1 MIKVCYSELDGPKG
15 LSLRLEAAGHAG
27 YAPAGQDI
35 VCAGASTLMQAL
47 VYLLAGEESA
57 RSDAWDE
64 PEGPRLAV
72 AAQAPVAPWVQ
83 GAFELAKA
91 GFTLLAERY
100 PDNLRFAD
108 VSRSGQQSMM
118 DLQLFAEGEAAP
130 ALSPEQSR
138 QAVAAGTLKPEAPA
152 AQPEAPRQTPA
163 EPEPQPEEEPDASSE
178 EADSSIESGDAS
190 ASSSEAAASSKPAAH
205 STASSHA
212 ASSKPAAHSAASS
225 HAASSSHSAASSH
238 AASSHAAS
246 SHAAS
251 SSTSASSGSSHT
263 TETTDAK
270 INAYVRRL
278 RNLQKRSSKKL
289 YQTASSAYSE
299 YMEHPVEERNLA
311 LKVSIVLGKTMELTK
326 LQNECDKEF
335 KEIVTELRQYLR
347 ENGYDQSIADAAEKE
362 YKEEKDAMI
371 KELTNVTYSQ
381 VTGKGEGAK
390 WLQEHADMGQ

>member
-1 MIKVCYSELDGPKG
+1 
-15 LSLRLEAAGHAG
+15 
-27 YAPAGQDI
+27 
-35 VCAGASTLMQAL
+35 MQKHTKQLIA
-47 VYLLAGEESA
+47 
-57 RSDAWDE
+57 
-64 PEGPRLAV
+64 AV
-72 AAQAPVAPWVQ
+72 ALLLVVAVPLALHIANADSTDETVASAAASSSEEQAEVPASS
-83 GAFELAKA
+83 AASA
-91 GFTLLAERY
+91 
-100 PDNLRFAD
+100 AD
-108 VSRSGQQSMM
+108 STS
-118 DLQLFAEGEAAP
+118 
-130 ALSPEQSR
+130 
-138 QAVAAGTLKPEAPA
+138 
-152 AQPEAPRQTPA
+152 

-178 EADSSIESGDAS
+178 EADSSAESGDAS
-190 ASSSEAAASSKPAAH
+190 AFTSEA
-205 STASSHA
+205 A

-238 AASSHAAS
+238 AASSSS
-246 SHAAS
+246 SHSAS
-251 SSTSASSGSSHT
+251 VSSGSSHT

-270 INAYVRRL
+270 VNAYVRRL

-326 LQNECDKEF
+326 LQSECDKEF

-381 VTGKGEGAK
+381 VTGKGEGGK

>member
-1 MIKVCYSELDGPKG
+1 
-15 LSLRLEAAGHAG
+15 
-27 YAPAGQDI
+27 
-35 VCAGASTLMQAL
+35 MQKHTKQLIA
-47 VYLLAGEESA
+47 
-57 RSDAWDE
+57 
-64 PEGPRLAV
+64 AV
-72 AAQAPVAPWVQ
+72 ALLLIAAVPLGLHIANADFTDEAVASAAASSSEAQA
-83 GAFELAKA
+83 
-91 GFTLLAERY
+91 
-100 PDNLRFAD
+100 
-108 VSRSGQQSMM
+108 
-118 DLQLFAEGEAAP
+118 
-130 ALSPEQSR
+130 
-138 QAVAAGTLKPEAPA
+138 EAPVSSSA
-152 AQPEAPRQTPA
+152 ASAADSTS

-178 EADSSIESGDAS
+178 EADSSVESGDAS
-190 ASSSEAAASSKPAAH
+190 ASSSEAAASSA
-205 STASSHA
+205 ASSHA
-212 ASSKPAAHSAASS
+212 ASSKPTAHSASSSAASSHAASSKSAAHSAASS
-225 HAASSSHSAASSH
+225 HASSSSHV
-238 AASSHAAS
+238 AAS

-251 SSTSASSGSSHT
+251 SSTSASASSGSSHT

-270 INAYVRRL
+270 VNAYVWQL

-326 LQNECDKEF
+326 LQSECDKEF
-335 KEIVTELRQYLR
+335 QEIVTELRHYLR

>member
-1 MIKVCYSELDGPKG
+1 
-15 LSLRLEAAGHAG
+15 
-27 YAPAGQDI
+27 
-35 VCAGASTLMQAL
+35 MQKHTKQLIA
-47 VYLLAGEESA
+47 
-57 RSDAWDE
+57 
-64 PEGPRLAV
+64 AV
-72 AAQAPVAPWVQ
+72 ALLLIAAVPLALHIANADPTDETVASAAASSSEAQA
-83 GAFELAKA
+83 
-91 GFTLLAERY
+91 
-100 PDNLRFAD
+100 
-108 VSRSGQQSMM
+108 
-118 DLQLFAEGEAAP
+118 
-130 ALSPEQSR
+130 
-138 QAVAAGTLKPEAPA
+138 EAPVSSSA
-152 AQPEAPRQTPA
+152 ASAADSTS

-178 EADSSIESGDAS
+178 EADSSAESGDAS
-190 ASSSEAAASSKPAAH
+190 ASSSEAAASSA
-205 STASSHA
+205 ASSHA

-238 AASSHAAS
+238 ASSSHAAS

-326 LQNECDKEF
+326 LQSECDKEF
-335 KEIVTELRQYLR
+335 KEIVTELRHYLR

-381 VTGKGEGAK
+381 VTGKGEGGK

>member
-1 MIKVCYSELDGPKG
+1 
-15 LSLRLEAAGHAG
+15 
-27 YAPAGQDI
+27 
-35 VCAGASTLMQAL
+35 MQKHTKQLIA
-47 VYLLAGEESA
+47 
-57 RSDAWDE
+57 
-64 PEGPRLAV
+64 AV
-72 AAQAPVAPWVQ
+72 ALLLIAAVPLALHIANADSTDETVASAAASSSEAQA
-83 GAFELAKA
+83 
-91 GFTLLAERY
+91 
-100 PDNLRFAD
+100 
-108 VSRSGQQSMM
+108 
-118 DLQLFAEGEAAP
+118 
-130 ALSPEQSR
+130 
-138 QAVAAGTLKPEAPA
+138 EAPVSSSA
-152 AQPEAPRQTPA
+152 ADSTS

-178 EADSSIESGDAS
+178 EADSSVESGDAS
-190 ASSSEAAASSKPAAH
+190 ASSSEAAASSA
-205 STASSHA
+205 ASSHA

-238 AASSHAAS
+238 AASSS
-246 SHAAS
+246 SS

-270 INAYVRRL
+270 VNAYVRRL

-326 LQNECDKEF
+326 LQSECDKEF

-381 VTGKGEGAK
+381 VTGKGEGGK

>member
-1 MIKVCYSELDGPKG
+1 
-15 LSLRLEAAGHAG
+15 
-27 YAPAGQDI
+27 
-35 VCAGASTLMQAL
+35 MQKHTKQLIA
-47 VYLLAGEESA
+47 
-57 RSDAWDE
+57 
-64 PEGPRLAV
+64 AV
-72 AAQAPVAPWVQ
+72 ALLLIAAVPLALHIANADSTDEAVASAAASSSEAQA
-83 GAFELAKA
+83 
-91 GFTLLAERY
+91 
-100 PDNLRFAD
+100 
-108 VSRSGQQSMM
+108 
-118 DLQLFAEGEAAP
+118 
-130 ALSPEQSR
+130 
-138 QAVAAGTLKPEAPA
+138 EAPVSSSA
-152 AQPEAPRQTPA
+152 ASAADSTS

-178 EADSSIESGDAS
+178 EADSSAENGDAS
-190 ASSSEAAASSKPAAH
+190 ASSSEAAASSA
-205 STASSHA
+205 ASSHA
-212 ASSKPAAHSAASS
+212 ASSKSAAHSAASS

-238 AASSHAAS
+238 ASSSHAAS

-326 LQNECDKEF
+326 LQSECDKEF

-381 VTGKGEGAK
+381 VTGKGEGGK

>member
-1 MIKVCYSELDGPKG
+1 
-15 LSLRLEAAGHAG
+15 
-27 YAPAGQDI
+27 
-35 VCAGASTLMQAL
+35 MQKHTKQLIA
-47 VYLLAGEESA
+47 
-57 RSDAWDE
+57 
-64 PEGPRLAV
+64 AV
-72 AAQAPVAPWVQ
+72 ALLLIAAVPLGLHIANADSTDETVASAAASSSEEQAEAPV
-83 GAFELAKA
+83 
-91 GFTLLAERY
+91 
-100 PDNLRFAD
+100 
-108 VSRSGQQSMM
+108 SSS
-118 DLQLFAEGEAAP
+118 AA
-130 ALSPEQSR
+130 S
-138 QAVAAGTLKPEAPA
+138 AAASA
-152 AQPEAPRQTPA
+152 S

-178 EADSSIESGDAS
+178 EADSSAESGDAS
-190 ASSSEAAASSKPAAH
+190 ASSSEAAASSA
-205 STASSHA
+205 ASSHA

-238 AASSHAAS
+238 AASSS
-246 SHAAS
+246 SS
-251 SSTSASSGSSHT
+251 SSTSALSGSSHT

-270 INAYVRRL
+270 VNAYVRRL

-326 LQNECDKEF
+326 LQSECDKEF

-381 VTGKGEGAK
+381 VTGKGEGGK
-390 WLQEHADMGQ
+390 WLEEHADMGQ

>member
-1 MIKVCYSELDGPKG
+1 MQKHTKQLIAAVALLLVAAVPLALHIANADSTDEVTASAAASSSEEQVEVPV
-15 LSLRLEAAGHAG
+15 SSAASA
-27 YAPAGQDI
+27 AD
-35 VCAGASTLMQAL
+35 ST
-47 VYLLAGEESA
+47 S
-57 RSDAWDE
+57 E
-64 PEGPRLAV
+64 PEL
-72 AAQAPVAPWVQ
+72 
-83 GAFELAKA
+83 
-91 GFTLLAERY
+91 
-100 PDNLRFAD
+100 
-108 VSRSGQQSMM
+108 
-118 DLQLFAEGEAAP
+118 
-130 ALSPEQSR
+130 
-138 QAVAAGTLKPEAPA
+138 
-152 AQPEAPRQTPA
+152 
-163 EPEPQPEEEPDASSE
+163 QPEEEPDASSE
-178 EADSSIESGDAS
+178 EADSSAESGDAS

-205 STASSHA
+205 SAASSHA

-225 HAASSSHSAASSH
+225 SHSTASSHAASSSHS
-238 AASSHAAS
+238 
-246 SHAAS
+246 AS

-326 LQNECDKEF
+326 LQSECDKEF
-335 KEIVTELRQYLR
+335 KEIVTELRHYLR

-381 VTGKGEGAK
+381 VTGKGEGGK

>member
-1 MIKVCYSELDGPKG
+1 MQKHTKQLIAAVALLFIAAVPLALHIANADPTDEAVASAAASSSEEQA
-15 LSLRLEAAGHAG
+15 EAPVSSSAAS
-27 YAPAGQDI
+27 AA
-35 VCAGASTLMQAL
+35 ASTS
-47 VYLLAGEESA
+47 V
-57 RSDAWDE
+57 
-64 PEGPRLAV
+64 
-72 AAQAPVAPWVQ
+72 
-83 GAFELAKA
+83 
-91 GFTLLAERY
+91 
-100 PDNLRFAD
+100 
-108 VSRSGQQSMM
+108 
-118 DLQLFAEGEAAP
+118 
-130 ALSPEQSR
+130 
-138 QAVAAGTLKPEAPA
+138 
-152 AQPEAPRQTPA
+152 
-163 EPEPQPEEEPDASSE
+163 PEPQPEEEPDASSE
-178 EADSSIESGDAS
+178 EADSSAESGDAS

-205 STASSHA
+205 SAASSHA

-238 AASSHAAS
+238 AASS
-246 SHAAS
+246 S
-251 SSTSASSGSSHT
+251 SSTSALSGSSHT

-270 INAYVRRL
+270 VNAYVRRL

-326 LQNECDKEF
+326 LQSECDKEF

-381 VTGKGEGAK
+381 VTGKGEGGK
-390 WLQEHADMGQ
+390 WLEEHADMGQ

>member
-1 MIKVCYSELDGPKG
+1 
-15 LSLRLEAAGHAG
+15 
-27 YAPAGQDI
+27 
-35 VCAGASTLMQAL
+35 MQKHTKQLIA
-47 VYLLAGEESA
+47 
-57 RSDAWDE
+57 
-64 PEGPRLAV
+64 AV
-72 AAQAPVAPWVQ
+72 ALLLIAAVPLALHIANADPIDEAVASAAASSSEAQA
-83 GAFELAKA
+83 
-91 GFTLLAERY
+91 
-100 PDNLRFAD
+100 
-108 VSRSGQQSMM
+108 
-118 DLQLFAEGEAAP
+118 
-130 ALSPEQSR
+130 
-138 QAVAAGTLKPEAPA
+138 EAPVSSSA
-152 AQPEAPRQTPA
+152 ASAADSTS

-178 EADSSIESGDAS
+178 EADSSAESGDAS
-190 ASSSEAAASSKPAAH
+190 ASSSEAAASSA
-205 STASSHA
+205 ASSHA

-238 AASSHAAS
+238 AASSS
-246 SHAAS
+246 SS

-270 INAYVRRL
+270 VNAYVRRL

-326 LQNECDKEF
+326 LQSECDKEF

-347 ENGYDQSIADAAEKE
+347 ENGYDQNIADAAEKE

-381 VTGKGEGAK
+381 VTGKGEGGK

>member
-1 MIKVCYSELDGPKG
+1 MQKHTKQLIAAVALLLIAAVPLALHIANADSTDETVASVAASSSEEQAEVPV
-15 LSLRLEAAGHAG
+15 SSAASA
-27 YAPAGQDI
+27 A
-35 VCAGASTLMQAL
+35 AST
-47 VYLLAGEESA
+47 S
-57 RSDAWDE
+57 
-64 PEGPRLAV
+64 
-72 AAQAPVAPWVQ
+72 
-83 GAFELAKA
+83 
-91 GFTLLAERY
+91 
-100 PDNLRFAD
+100 
-108 VSRSGQQSMM
+108 
-118 DLQLFAEGEAAP
+118 
-130 ALSPEQSR
+130 
-138 QAVAAGTLKPEAPA
+138 
-152 AQPEAPRQTPA
+152 

-178 EADSSIESGDAS
+178 EADSSAESGDAS

-205 STASSHA
+205 SAASSHA

-225 HAASSSHSAASSH
+225 SHS
-238 AASSHAAS
+238 
-246 SHAAS
+246 AS

-326 LQNECDKEF
+326 LQSECDKEF
-335 KEIVTELRQYLR
+335 KEIVTELRHYLR

-381 VTGKGEGAK
+381 VTGKGEGGK

>member
-1 MIKVCYSELDGPKG
+1 
-15 LSLRLEAAGHAG
+15 
-27 YAPAGQDI
+27 
-35 VCAGASTLMQAL
+35 MQKHTKQLIA
-47 VYLLAGEESA
+47 
-57 RSDAWDE
+57 
-64 PEGPRLAV
+64 AV
-72 AAQAPVAPWVQ
+72 ALLLIAAVPLGLHIANADSTDETVASAAASSSEAQA
-83 GAFELAKA
+83 
-91 GFTLLAERY
+91 
-100 PDNLRFAD
+100 
-108 VSRSGQQSMM
+108 
-118 DLQLFAEGEAAP
+118 
-130 ALSPEQSR
+130 
-138 QAVAAGTLKPEAPA
+138 EAPVSSSA
-152 AQPEAPRQTPA
+152 ASAADSTS

-178 EADSSIESGDAS
+178 EADSSAESGDAS

-205 STASSHA
+205 SASSSHA

-238 AASSHAAS
+238 AASSS
-246 SHAAS
+246 SS
-251 SSTSASSGSSHT
+251 SSTSALSGSSHT

-326 LQNECDKEF
+326 LQSECDKEF

-381 VTGKGEGAK
+381 VTGKGEGGK

>member
-1 MIKVCYSELDGPKG
+1 
-15 LSLRLEAAGHAG
+15 
-27 YAPAGQDI
+27 
-35 VCAGASTLMQAL
+35 MQKHTKQLIA
-47 VYLLAGEESA
+47 
-57 RSDAWDE
+57 
-64 PEGPRLAV
+64 AV
-72 AAQAPVAPWVQ
+72 ALLLIAAVPLALHIANADSTDETVASAAASSSEAQA
-83 GAFELAKA
+83 
-91 GFTLLAERY
+91 
-100 PDNLRFAD
+100 
-108 VSRSGQQSMM
+108 
-118 DLQLFAEGEAAP
+118 
-130 ALSPEQSR
+130 
-138 QAVAAGTLKPEAPA
+138 EAPVSSSA
-152 AQPEAPRQTPA
+152 ASAADSTS

-178 EADSSIESGDAS
+178 EADSSAESGDAS

-205 STASSHA
+205 SASSSHA

-225 HAASSSHSAASSH
+225 HAASSSHST
-238 AASSHAAS
+238 AS

-270 INAYVRRL
+270 VNAYVRRL

-326 LQNECDKEF
+326 LQSECDKEF

-362 YKEEKDAMI
+362 YKEEKDAMV

-381 VTGKGEGAK
+381 VTGKGEGGK

>member
-1 MIKVCYSELDGPKG
+1 MQKHTKQLIAALALLLIAAVPLALHIANADPTDEVTASIAASGSE
-15 LSLRLEAAGHAG
+15 
-27 YAPAGQDI
+27 
-35 VCAGASTLMQAL
+35 
-47 VYLLAGEESA
+47 
-57 RSDAWDE
+57 
-64 PEGPRLAV
+64 
-72 AAQAPVAPWVQ
+72 AQA
-83 GAFELAKA
+83 
-91 GFTLLAERY
+91 
-100 PDNLRFAD
+100 
-108 VSRSGQQSMM
+108 
-118 DLQLFAEGEAAP
+118 
-130 ALSPEQSR
+130 
-138 QAVAAGTLKPEAPA
+138 EAPA
-152 AQPEAPRQTPA
+152 SSTASAAASTSV
-163 EPEPQPEEEPDASSE
+163 PEPQPEEEPDASSE
-178 EADSSIESGDAS
+178 EADSSAESGDAS

-205 STASSHA
+205 SAASSHA

-238 AASSHAAS
+238 AASSS
-246 SHAAS
+246 SS
-251 SSTSASSGSSHT
+251 SSTSALSGSSHT

-326 LQNECDKEF
+326 LQSECDKEF
-335 KEIVTELRQYLR
+335 KEIVTELRHYLR

-381 VTGKGEGAK
+381 VTGKGEGGK

>member
-1 MIKVCYSELDGPKG
+1 
-15 LSLRLEAAGHAG
+15 
-27 YAPAGQDI
+27 
-35 VCAGASTLMQAL
+35 MQKHTKQLIA
-47 VYLLAGEESA
+47 
-57 RSDAWDE
+57 
-64 PEGPRLAV
+64 AV
-72 AAQAPVAPWVQ
+72 ALLLVVAVPLALHIANADPTDETVTSAAASSSVEQAEAPVSSSA
-83 GAFELAKA
+83 ASA
-91 GFTLLAERY
+91 
-100 PDNLRFAD
+100 AD
-108 VSRSGQQSMM
+108 STS
-118 DLQLFAEGEAAP
+118 
-130 ALSPEQSR
+130 
-138 QAVAAGTLKPEAPA
+138 
-152 AQPEAPRQTPA
+152 

-178 EADSSIESGDAS
+178 EADSSAESGDAS

-205 STASSHA
+205 SASSSHA

-225 HAASSSHSAASSH
+225 HASSSSHS
-238 AASSHAAS
+238 AS

-326 LQNECDKEF
+326 LQSECDKEF

-381 VTGKGEGAK
+381 VTGKGEGGK
-390 WLQEHADMGQ
+390 WLEEHADMGQ

>member
-1 MIKVCYSELDGPKG
+1 MQKHTRQLI
-15 LSLRLEAAGHAG
+15 AA
-27 YAPAGQDI
+27 
-35 VCAGASTLMQAL
+35 LAL
-47 VYLLAGEESA
+47 LL
-57 RSDAWDE
+57 
-64 PEGPRLAV
+64 V
-72 AAQAPVAPWVQ
+72 AAVPLALHIANADSTDETVASAAASSSEAQAEVPV
-83 GAFELAKA
+83 
-91 GFTLLAERY
+91 
-100 PDNLRFAD
+100 
-108 VSRSGQQSMM
+108 SSS
-118 DLQLFAEGEAAP
+118 AAS
-130 ALSPEQSR
+130 ATDSTS
-138 QAVAAGTLKPEAPA
+138 
-152 AQPEAPRQTPA
+152 

-178 EADSSIESGDAS
+178 EADSSAESGDAS
-190 ASSSEAAASSKPAAH
+190 ASSSEAAASSA
-205 STASSHA
+205 ASSHA
-212 ASSKPAAHSAASS
+212 ASSKSAAHSAASS
-225 HAASSSHSAASSH
+225 HASSSSHA
-238 AASSHAAS
+238 AAS

-251 SSTSASSGSSHT
+251 SSSSTSTSASSGSSHI

-326 LQNECDKEF
+326 LQSECDKEF

-362 YKEEKDAMI
+362 YKEEKDALI

-381 VTGKGEGAK
+381 VTGKGEGGK

>member
-1 MIKVCYSELDGPKG
+1 
-15 LSLRLEAAGHAG
+15 
-27 YAPAGQDI
+27 
-35 VCAGASTLMQAL
+35 MQKHTKQLIA
-47 VYLLAGEESA
+47 
-57 RSDAWDE
+57 
-64 PEGPRLAV
+64 AV
-72 AAQAPVAPWVQ
+72 ALLLVAAVPLALHIANADPTDEVTASAAASSSEEQAEAPVSSSA
-83 GAFELAKA
+83 ASA
-91 GFTLLAERY
+91 
-100 PDNLRFAD
+100 AD
-108 VSRSGQQSMM
+108 STS
-118 DLQLFAEGEAAP
+118 
-130 ALSPEQSR
+130 
-138 QAVAAGTLKPEAPA
+138 
-152 AQPEAPRQTPA
+152 

-178 EADSSIESGDAS
+178 EEDSSAESGDAS

-205 STASSHA
+205 SVASSHA
-212 ASSKPAAHSAASS
+212 ASSKPAAHSTASS

-238 AASSHAAS
+238 ASSS
-246 SHAAS
+246 SSSSS

-326 LQNECDKEF
+326 LQSECDKEF

-381 VTGKGEGAK
+381 VTGKGEGGK

>member
-1 MIKVCYSELDGPKG
+1 
-15 LSLRLEAAGHAG
+15 
-27 YAPAGQDI
+27 
-35 VCAGASTLMQAL
+35 MQKHTKQLIA
-47 VYLLAGEESA
+47 
-57 RSDAWDE
+57 
-64 PEGPRLAV
+64 AV
-72 AAQAPVAPWVQ
+72 ALLLIAAVPLALHIANADSTDETVASAAASSSEEQAEVPASSS
-83 GAFELAKA
+83 AASA
-91 GFTLLAERY
+91 
-100 PDNLRFAD
+100 AD
-108 VSRSGQQSMM
+108 STS
-118 DLQLFAEGEAAP
+118 
-130 ALSPEQSR
+130 
-138 QAVAAGTLKPEAPA
+138 
-152 AQPEAPRQTPA
+152 

-178 EADSSIESGDAS
+178 EADSSAESGDAS
-190 ASSSEAAASSKPAAH
+190 ASSSEAAASSA
-205 STASSHA
+205 ASSHA

-238 AASSHAAS
+238 AASSS
-246 SHAAS
+246 SS

-270 INAYVRRL
+270 VNAYVRRL

-326 LQNECDKEF
+326 LQSECDKEF

-381 VTGKGEGAK
+381 VTGKGEGGK

>member
-1 MIKVCYSELDGPKG
+1 
-15 LSLRLEAAGHAG
+15 
-27 YAPAGQDI
+27 
-35 VCAGASTLMQAL
+35 MQKHTKQLIA
-47 VYLLAGEESA
+47 
-57 RSDAWDE
+57 
-64 PEGPRLAV
+64 AV
-72 AAQAPVAPWVQ
+72 ALLLIAAVPLALHIANADPTDEAVASAAASSSEAQA
-83 GAFELAKA
+83 
-91 GFTLLAERY
+91 
-100 PDNLRFAD
+100 
-108 VSRSGQQSMM
+108 
-118 DLQLFAEGEAAP
+118 
-130 ALSPEQSR
+130 
-138 QAVAAGTLKPEAPA
+138 EAPVSSSA
-152 AQPEAPRQTPA
+152 ASAADSTS

-178 EADSSIESGDAS
+178 EADSSVESGDAS
-190 ASSSEAAASSKPAAH
+190 ASSSEAAASSKP
-205 STASSHA
+205 ASSHA

-238 AASSHAAS
+238 AASSS
-246 SHAAS
+246 SS
-251 SSTSASSGSSHT
+251 SSTSALSGSSHT

-326 LQNECDKEF
+326 LQSECDKEF

-381 VTGKGEGAK
+381 VTGKGEGGK

>member
-1 MIKVCYSELDGPKG
+1 
-15 LSLRLEAAGHAG
+15 
-27 YAPAGQDI
+27 
-35 VCAGASTLMQAL
+35 MQKHTKQLIA
-47 VYLLAGEESA
+47 
-57 RSDAWDE
+57 
-64 PEGPRLAV
+64 AV
-72 AAQAPVAPWVQ
+72 ALLLIAAVPLALHIANADSTDEVVASAAASSSEEQAEAPV
-83 GAFELAKA
+83 
-91 GFTLLAERY
+91 
-100 PDNLRFAD
+100 
-108 VSRSGQQSMM
+108 SSS
-118 DLQLFAEGEAAP
+118 AAS
-130 ALSPEQSR
+130 AAASASVPES
-138 QAVAAGTLKPEAPA
+138 
-152 AQPEAPRQTPA
+152 
-163 EPEPQPEEEPDASSE
+163 QPEEEPDASSE
-178 EADSSIESGDAS
+178 EADSSAESGDAS
-190 ASSSEAAASSKPAAH
+190 APSSEAAASSA
-205 STASSHA
+205 ASSHA

-246 SHAAS
+246 S
-251 SSTSASSGSSHT
+251 STSVSASSGSAHT

-270 INAYVRRL
+270 VNAYVRRL

-381 VTGKGEGAK
+381 VTGKGEGGK

>member
-1 MIKVCYSELDGPKG
+1 
-15 LSLRLEAAGHAG
+15 
-27 YAPAGQDI
+27 
-35 VCAGASTLMQAL
+35 MQKHTKQLIA
-47 VYLLAGEESA
+47 
-57 RSDAWDE
+57 
-64 PEGPRLAV
+64 AV
-72 AAQAPVAPWVQ
+72 ALLLIAAVPLALHIANADSTDETVASAAASSSEAQA
-83 GAFELAKA
+83 
-91 GFTLLAERY
+91 
-100 PDNLRFAD
+100 
-108 VSRSGQQSMM
+108 
-118 DLQLFAEGEAAP
+118 
-130 ALSPEQSR
+130 
-138 QAVAAGTLKPEAPA
+138 EAPVSSSA
-152 AQPEAPRQTPA
+152 ASAADSTS

-178 EADSSIESGDAS
+178 EADSSAESGDAS

-205 STASSHA
+205 SASSSHA

-238 AASSHAAS
+238 AASSS
-246 SHAAS
+246 SS

-326 LQNECDKEF
+326 LQSECDKEF
-335 KEIVTELRQYLR
+335 QEIVTELRQYLR

-381 VTGKGEGAK
+381 VTGKGEGGK

>member
-1 MIKVCYSELDGPKG
+1 MQKHTKQLIAAVALLLVAAVPLALHIANADSTDETVA
-15 LSLRLEAAGHAG
+15 SAAASSLEAQAEVPVSSSA
-27 YAPAGQDI
+27 
-35 VCAGASTLMQAL
+35 ASATD
-47 VYLLAGEESA
+47 ST
-57 RSDAWDE
+57 S
-64 PEGPRLAV
+64 
-72 AAQAPVAPWVQ
+72 
-83 GAFELAKA
+83 
-91 GFTLLAERY
+91 
-100 PDNLRFAD
+100 
-108 VSRSGQQSMM
+108 
-118 DLQLFAEGEAAP
+118 
-130 ALSPEQSR
+130 
-138 QAVAAGTLKPEAPA
+138 
-152 AQPEAPRQTPA
+152 

-178 EADSSIESGDAS
+178 EADSSVESGDAS
-190 ASSSEAAASSKPAAH
+190 ASSSEAAASSA
-205 STASSHA
+205 ASSHA
-212 ASSKPAAHSAASS
+212 ASSKSAAHSAASS
-225 HAASSSHSAASSH
+225 HASS
-238 AASSHAAS
+238 SSHAAS

-251 SSTSASSGSSHT
+251 SSSSTSASVSSGSSHI

-326 LQNECDKEF
+326 LQSECDKEF
-335 KEIVTELRQYLR
+335 KEIVTELRHYLR

-381 VTGKGEGAK
+381 VTGKGEGGK

>member
-1 MIKVCYSELDGPKG
+1 
-15 LSLRLEAAGHAG
+15 
-27 YAPAGQDI
+27 
-35 VCAGASTLMQAL
+35 MQKHTKQLIA
-47 VYLLAGEESA
+47 
-57 RSDAWDE
+57 
-64 PEGPRLAV
+64 AV
-72 AAQAPVAPWVQ
+72 ALLLIAAVPLALHIANADSTDETVASAAASSSEEQAEAPVSSSA
-83 GAFELAKA
+83 ASA
-91 GFTLLAERY
+91 
-100 PDNLRFAD
+100 AD
-108 VSRSGQQSMM
+108 STS
-118 DLQLFAEGEAAP
+118 
-130 ALSPEQSR
+130 
-138 QAVAAGTLKPEAPA
+138 
-152 AQPEAPRQTPA
+152 

-178 EADSSIESGDAS
+178 EADSSVESGDAS
-190 ASSSEAAASSKPAAH
+190 ASSSEAAASSA
-205 STASSHA
+205 ASSHA

-238 AASSHAAS
+238 AASSS
-246 SHAAS
+246 SS
-251 SSTSASSGSSHT
+251 SSTSASASSGSSHT

-270 INAYVRRL
+270 VNAYVRRL

-326 LQNECDKEF
+326 LQSECDKEF

-381 VTGKGEGAK
+381 VTGKGEGGK
-390 WLQEHADMGQ
+390 WLPEHADMGQ

>member
-1 MIKVCYSELDGPKG
+1 MQKHTKQLIAAVALLLIAAVPLALHIANADSTDETVASAAASSSEAQA
-15 LSLRLEAAGHAG
+15 EAPVSSSAAS
-27 YAPAGQDI
+27 AA
-35 VCAGASTLMQAL
+35 AST
-47 VYLLAGEESA
+47 S
-57 RSDAWDE
+57 
-64 PEGPRLAV
+64 
-72 AAQAPVAPWVQ
+72 
-83 GAFELAKA
+83 
-91 GFTLLAERY
+91 
-100 PDNLRFAD
+100 
-108 VSRSGQQSMM
+108 
-118 DLQLFAEGEAAP
+118 
-130 ALSPEQSR
+130 
-138 QAVAAGTLKPEAPA
+138 
-152 AQPEAPRQTPA
+152 

-178 EADSSIESGDAS
+178 EADSSAESGDAS
-190 ASSSEAAASSKPAAH
+190 ASSSEATASSA
-205 STASSHA
+205 ASSHA
-212 ASSKPAAHSAASS
+212 ASSKSAAHSAASS
-225 HAASSSHSAASSH
+225 HASSSSHSAASSH
-238 AASSHAAS
+238 AASSSS
-246 SHAAS
+246 SHSAS
-251 SSTSASSGSSHT
+251 VSSGSSHT

-326 LQNECDKEF
+326 LQSECDKEF

-381 VTGKGEGAK
+381 VTGKGEGGK

>member
-1 MIKVCYSELDGPKG
+1 MQKHTKQLIAAVALLLIAAVPLALHIANADSTDETVASAAASSSEAQA
-15 LSLRLEAAGHAG
+15 EAPVSSAAS
-27 YAPAGQDI
+27 AA
-35 VCAGASTLMQAL
+35 AST
-47 VYLLAGEESA
+47 S
-57 RSDAWDE
+57 
-64 PEGPRLAV
+64 
-72 AAQAPVAPWVQ
+72 
-83 GAFELAKA
+83 
-91 GFTLLAERY
+91 
-100 PDNLRFAD
+100 
-108 VSRSGQQSMM
+108 
-118 DLQLFAEGEAAP
+118 
-130 ALSPEQSR
+130 
-138 QAVAAGTLKPEAPA
+138 
-152 AQPEAPRQTPA
+152 

-178 EADSSIESGDAS
+178 EADSSAESGDAS

-205 STASSHA
+205 SAASSHA
-212 ASSKPAAHSAASS
+212 ASSKSAAHSAASS
-225 HAASSSHSAASSH
+225 HASSSSHSAASSH
-238 AASSHAAS
+238 AS

-270 INAYVRRL
+270 VNAYVRRL

-326 LQNECDKEF
+326 LQSECDKEF

-381 VTGKGEGAK
+381 VTGKGEGGK

>member
-1 MIKVCYSELDGPKG
+1 
-15 LSLRLEAAGHAG
+15 
-27 YAPAGQDI
+27 
-35 VCAGASTLMQAL
+35 MQKHTKQLIA
-47 VYLLAGEESA
+47 
-57 RSDAWDE
+57 
-64 PEGPRLAV
+64 AV
-72 AAQAPVAPWVQ
+72 ALLLIAAVP
-83 GAFELAKA
+83 LALHIA
-91 GFTLLAERY
+91 
-100 PDNLRFAD
+100 NAD
-108 VSRSGQQSMM
+108 PT
-118 DLQLFAEGEAAP
+118 DE
-130 ALSPEQSR
+130 
-138 QAVAAGTLKPEAPA
+138 AVASAAASSSEEQAEAPA
-152 AQPEAPRQTPA
+152 SSAASAAASTS

-178 EADSSIESGDAS
+178 EADSSAESGDAS

-205 STASSHA
+205 S
-212 ASSKPAAHSAASS
+212 AASS
-225 HAASSSHSAASSH
+225 HASSSSHSAASSH
-238 AASSHAAS
+238 AASS
-246 SHAAS
+246 S
-251 SSTSASSGSSHT
+251 SSTSALSGSSHT

-270 INAYVRRL
+270 VNAYVRRL

-326 LQNECDKEF
+326 LQSECDKEF

-381 VTGKGEGAK
+381 VTGKGEGGK

>member
-1 MIKVCYSELDGPKG
+1 
-15 LSLRLEAAGHAG
+15 
-27 YAPAGQDI
+27 
-35 VCAGASTLMQAL
+35 MQKHTKQLIA
-47 VYLLAGEESA
+47 
-57 RSDAWDE
+57 
-64 PEGPRLAV
+64 AV
-72 AAQAPVAPWVQ
+72 ALLLIAAVP
-83 GAFELAKA
+83 LALHIA
-91 GFTLLAERY
+91 
-100 PDNLRFAD
+100 NAD
-108 VSRSGQQSMM
+108 PT
-118 DLQLFAEGEAAP
+118 DE
-130 ALSPEQSR
+130 
-138 QAVAAGTLKPEAPA
+138 AVASA
-152 AQPEAPRQTPA
+152 AVSSSEEQAEVPVSSAASAADSTS

-178 EADSSIESGDAS
+178 EADSSAESGDAS
-190 ASSSEAAASSKPAAH
+190 ASSSEA
-205 STASSHA
+205 A

-238 AASSHAAS
+238 AASSS
-246 SHAAS
+246 SS
-251 SSTSASSGSSHT
+251 SSTSASASSGSSHT

-270 INAYVRRL
+270 VNAYVRRL

-326 LQNECDKEF
+326 LQSECDKEF
-335 KEIVTELRQYLR
+335 QEIVTELRHYLR

-381 VTGKGEGAK
+381 VTGKGEGGK

>member
-1 MIKVCYSELDGPKG
+1 
-15 LSLRLEAAGHAG
+15 
-27 YAPAGQDI
+27 
-35 VCAGASTLMQAL
+35 MQKNTKQLIA
-47 VYLLAGEESA
+47 
-57 RSDAWDE
+57 
-64 PEGPRLAV
+64 AV
-72 AAQAPVAPWVQ
+72 ALLLVAAVPL
-83 GAFELAKA
+83 GMHIANAD
-91 GFTLLAERY
+91 FTDE
-100 PDNLRFAD
+100 
-108 VSRSGQQSMM
+108 
-118 DLQLFAEGEAAP
+118 
-130 ALSPEQSR
+130 
-138 QAVAAGTLKPEAPA
+138 AVASA
-152 AQPEAPRQTPA
+152 AASSSEEQA
-163 EPEPQPEEEPDASSE
+163 EVPVSSAASAAASASVPEPQPEEEPDASSE
-178 EADSSIESGDAS
+178 EADSSVESGDAS
-190 ASSSEAAASSKPAAH
+190 ASSSEAAASSAASSHAASSKPTAHSAASSAASSHAASSKSAAH

-212 ASSKPAAHSAASS
+212 SSSS
-225 HAASSSHSAASSH
+225 HA
-238 AASSHAAS
+238 AAS

-251 SSTSASSGSSHT
+251 SSTSASASSGSSHT

-270 INAYVRRL
+270 INAYVWQL

-326 LQNECDKEF
+326 LQSECDKEF
-335 KEIVTELRQYLR
+335 QEIVKELRQYLR